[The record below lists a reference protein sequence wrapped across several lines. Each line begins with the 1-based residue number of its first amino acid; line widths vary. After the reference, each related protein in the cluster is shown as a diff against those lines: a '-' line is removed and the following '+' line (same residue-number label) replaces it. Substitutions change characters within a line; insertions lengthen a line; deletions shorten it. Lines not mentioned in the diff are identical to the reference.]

1 MANIAVQTIT
11 EAGVN
16 GTYATA
22 VSGGDTFTNTNAAD
36 IVVLRV
42 A

>member
-22 VSGGDTFTNTNAAD
+22 VSGGDTFTNTNTVA
-36 IVVLRV
+36 VLRV